1 MKNIYELEHQGLLW
15 VNVTKQGEK
24 ELQEVQRRFDLDR
37 LDIIESLPPFQ
48 RPKIVKR
55 PNYCFMV
62 LHFPIFDR
70 ETRRLG
76 YTEIDFFLGQN
87 FLVTVH
93 DNKLLPIDHLFSEC
107 KKNLAVREQYFSTS
121 AAHILFELLSRLLD
135 SIFPILLHVNDDINL
150 VDRKLF
156 TKISGREMAEEILR
170 LKTNVV
176 NFRRTMQGHKT
187 VLERLVM
194 YCGREYN
201 LSAFQNYLNSLREFT
216 NEIWHMIESQ
226 RESIDALHEAN
237 ESLLTLR
244 TNNIMRILTVIS
256 VITFPLTLLATIFG
270 IHTPANPFI
279 NLIGGFWVILSLMF
293 IMAMAMYWMFKKR
306 DWV

>member
-1 MKNIYELEHQGLLW
+1 MKNIYELEQNGLLW

-24 ELQEVQRRFDLDR
+24 ELQEVQRRFGLDK
-37 LDIIESLPPFQ
+37 LDIMESLPPFQ

-55 PNYCFMV
+55 TNYCFMV

-93 DNKLLPIDHLFSEC
+93 DNKLLSIDNLFSEC
-107 KKNLAVREQYFSTS
+107 KKSLVSREQFFSTS

-187 VLERLVM
+187 VLDRLVM

-279 NLIGGFWVILSLMF
+279 DLIGGFWVILSLMF

>member
-1 MKNIYELEHQGLLW
+1 MKHIYELENQGLLW

-24 ELQEVQRRFDLDR
+24 ELQELQRRFGFEKV
-37 LDIIESLPPFQ
+37 DILESMPPYQ

-55 PNYCFMV
+55 DHYCFMV
-62 LHFPIFDR
+62 LHFPVFDR

-76 YTEIDFFLGQN
+76 YTEVDFFLGQN
-87 FLVTVH
+87 FLVTIH
-93 DNKLLPIDHLFSEC
+93 DNKLLPIDNLFSEC
-107 KKNLAVREQYFSTS
+107 KKNISSREQYFSVS
-121 AAHILFELLSRLLD
+121 AAHILLELLSRLLD

-176 NFRRTMQGHKT
+176 TFRRTMQGHKT

-194 YCGREYN
+194 YYGRELN
-201 LSAFQNYLNSLREFT
+201 LNSFQNYLNSLREFT

-237 ESLLTLR
+237 ESMLTLR

-256 VITFPLTLLATIFG
+256 VITFPLTLLATVFG
-270 IHTPANPFI
+270 IRTPANPFE
-279 NLIGGFWVILSLMF
+279 NLIGGFWVILSLMGV
-293 IMAMAMYWMFKKR
+293 IAVVMFWVFKR
-306 DWV
+306 KDWV

>member
-24 ELQEVQRRFDLDR
+24 ELNEVQRRFGFEKV
-37 LDIIESLPPFQ
+37 DILESMPPYQ
-48 RPKIVKR
+48 RSKIVKR
-55 PNYCFMV
+55 ANYCFMI
-62 LHFPIFDR
+62 LHFPVFDR
-70 ETRRLG
+70 ETGRLG
-76 YTEIDFFLGQN
+76 YTEVDFFLSQN
-87 FLVTVH
+87 YLVTVH
-93 DNKLLPIDHLFSEC
+93 DNKLFPIDNLMVEC
-107 KKNLAVREQYFSTS
+107 RKNMASRGEFFSTS

-135 SIFPILLHVNDDINL
+135 SVFPILLHVNDDINL

-187 VLERLVM
+187 VLERLIM

-201 LSAFQNYLNSLREFT
+201 LNIFQNYLNSLREFT

-237 ESLLTLR
+237 ESMLTLR
-244 TNNIMRILTVIS
+244 TNSIMRVLTVIS

-270 IHTPANPFI
+270 IHTPANPF
-279 NLIGGFWVILSLMF
+279 LDLVGGFWVIMSLML
-293 IMAMAMYWMFKKR
+293 IIAIIMYWNFKKR
-306 DWV
+306 NWV

>member
-1 MKNIYELEHQGLLW
+1 MKNIYELEHQGVLW

-24 ELQEVQRRFDLDR
+24 ELQEIQRRFGFDKLDVM
-37 LDIIESLPPFQ
+37 ESLPPFQ

-55 PNYCFMV
+55 ANYCFMV

-76 YTEIDFFLGQN
+76 YTEVDFFLSQN
-87 FLVTVH
+87 YLVTVH
-93 DNKLLPIDHLFSEC
+93 DNKLLPIDTLFAECRKNMTSRSEF
-107 KKNLAVREQYFSTS
+107 FSTS
-121 AAHILFELLSRLLD
+121 SAHILFELLTRLLD

-156 TKISGREMAEEILR
+156 TKVSGREMAEEILR

-194 YCGREYN
+194 YCGREYG
-201 LSAFQNYLNSLREFT
+201 LSVFQNYLNSLREFT

-270 IHTPANPFI
+270 IHTPANPFLD
-279 NLIGGFWVILSLMF
+279 LIGGFWVILSLML
-293 IMAMAMYWMFKKR
+293 IMAMAMYWNFKKR